1 MKTEIQ
7 GNFKDYALRFKM
19 PSKKC
24 FLMPLKSAG
33 IILLFETIFSGTLFI
48 MGLNTLSIV
57 LSLMVCMLAIGYY
70 IKVLYKRFWNVVL
83 EESKGLIPDAIM
95 WLYYML
101 ICAVSLSPALVL
113 FYLAEL

>member
-7 GNFKDYALRFKM
+7 GNFKDYAFRFKM
-19 PSKKC
+19 PSKEC

-33 IILLFETIFSGTLFI
+33 IIFLFEAIFSGALYLL
-48 MGLNTLSIV
+48 GLNTLSVV
-57 LSLMVCMLAIGYY
+57 LSLMLCMLAIGYY

-83 EESKGLIPDAIM
+83 EESKGLIPDVIM

-101 ICAVSLSPALVL
+101 TCAISLSPALSL
-113 FYLAEL
+113 LYLAEL